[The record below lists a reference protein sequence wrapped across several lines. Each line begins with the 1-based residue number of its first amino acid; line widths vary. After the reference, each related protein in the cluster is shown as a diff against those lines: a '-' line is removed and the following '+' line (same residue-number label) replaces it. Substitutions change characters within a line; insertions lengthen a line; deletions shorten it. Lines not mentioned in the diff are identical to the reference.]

1 MIRLDD
7 DVQHGYDAG
16 RRDDVDRVSQNF
28 ALRLRAALGD
38 FVNVRSG

>member
-1 MIRLDD
+1 MTRLDD
-7 DVQHGYDAG
+7 DVQHGYGAG
-16 RRDDVDRVSQNF
+16 RRDDADRVSQNF